1 MSETYRVRVT
11 DFVFCSAH
19 FITFNGG
26 KCETLH
32 GHNYRAAV
40 EVEAPL
46 NAEWYAVDFV
56 ALRRITSTVTAEL
69 DHKMLIAGRS
79 QVVVAEVSATAV
91 KLTHGERVWLFPRGD
106 CIVLD
111 VEATTA
117 ELLAKTIAGR
127 VTAGLSEEFGL
138 TPQRLTVEVEESPGQ
153 GAWYEWRPKLS

>member
-26 KCETLH
+26 QCETLH

-46 NAEWYAVDFV
+46 NAEWYAADFV
-56 ALRRITSTVTAEL
+56 ALRRITSAITGEL

-79 QVVVAEVSATAV
+79 PVIVAEVSATAV
-91 KLTHGERVWLFPRGD
+91 KLTHGERVWQFPRGD
-106 CIVLD
+106 CVVLD
-111 VEATTA
+111 IEATTA
-117 ELLAKTIAGR
+117 ELVARTIAGR
-127 VTAGLSEEFGL
+127 VATGLREEFGL
-138 TPQRLTVEVEESPGQ
+138 TPRRLVVDVEESPGQ
-153 GAWYEWRPKLS
+153 GAGYEWRPDQV